1 MAYTPLRP
9 SKAPNLLIAP
19 IDYAQLYQDQ
29 LNNALRL
36 YFNQIDNDWSAV
48 LDDTGMRYL
57 AAPYGAFSSD
67 LNQADG
73 ATDTAYA
80 VTYDTIDFSNSVTY
94 ESHLA
99 TLTGSIATTTLTVSA
114 VASGTIL
121 PGMKITGTGVTANT
135 YIVKQL
141 TGTTGS
147 TGTYQ
152 VNISQTVSSTTITG
166 NRSSKLTFVYSGIYN
181 IQFSLQFV
189 NTDTQIHD
197 IDVWFRKNGTDIAN
211 SNSQFSVPNKHG
223 GIDGHLIGSLN
234 FFIDV
239 ETNDYIEI
247 MWHTYNVATT
257 IQALAAVPASGTT
270 PAIPATPS
278 IIVTASFVSRLPTTA

>member
-1 MAYTPLRP
+1 MANIPLRP
-9 SKAPNLLIAP
+9 SRAPNLLIAP
-19 IDYAQLYQDQ
+19 VEYAQLYQDQ

-36 YFNQIDNDWSAV
+36 YFNQIDNDWTSV
-48 LDDTGMRYL
+48 LDDAGMRFL
-57 AAPYGAFSSD
+57 ASPYGAFSST

-80 VTYDTIDFSNSVTY
+80 VTYNTTDFANGVTY

-99 TLTGSIATTTLTVSA
+99 TFTGSIATTTLTVSA

-121 PGMKITGTGVTANT
+121 PGMLITGTGVTANT

-141 TGTTGS
+141 TGATGS

-152 VNISQTVSSTTITG
+152 VNNSQTVSSTTITG
-166 NRSSKLTFVYSGIYN
+166 NRSSKLTFAYPGVYN

-197 IDVWFRKNGTDIAN
+197 VDVWFRKNGTNIAN
-211 SNSQFSVPNKHG
+211 SNSQFSVPNRHG
-223 GIDGHLIGSLN
+223 GVDGHLIGALN
-234 FFIDV
+234 FFTDV
-239 ETNDYIEI
+239 ETNDYVEI

-278 IIVTASFVSRLPTTA
+278 VIVTASFVSRLPTTL

>member
-9 SKAPNLLIAP
+9 SKAPNLLVAP
-19 IDYAQLYQDQ
+19 VDYAQLYQDQ

-36 YFNQIDNDWSAV
+36 YFNQVDNDWAAV
-48 LDDTGMRYL
+48 LDEAGMRYL
-57 AAPYGAFSSD
+57 AAPYGAFSST

-99 TLTGSIATTTLTVSA
+99 TFTGSIATTTLTVSA

-166 NRSSKLTFVYSGIYN
+166 NRSSKLTFAYPGIYN
-181 IQFSLQFV
+181 IQFSFQFV

-197 IDVWFRKNGTDIAN
+197 VDVWFRKNGTNIAN

-223 GIDGHLIGSLN
+223 GVDGRLIATLN
-234 FFIDV
+234 FFVDV

-247 MWHTYNVATT
+247 IWHTYNVATT
-257 IQALAAVPASGTT
+257 IQALAAVPASVTT

-278 IIVTASFVSRLPTTA
+278 AIVTASFVSRLPTTL

>member
-1 MAYTPLRP
+1 MANLVPP
-9 SKAPNLLIAP
+9 KAPNLLIAP
-19 IDYAQLYQDQ
+19 TGYEAQYQDQ
-29 LNNALRL
+29 LNSVQRL
-36 YFNQIDNDWSAV
+36 YYNQIDNTNQS
-48 LDDTGMRYL
+48 LLGPLGGQYL
-57 AAPYGAFSSD
+57 NFPQGAFSST
-67 LNQADG
+67 LNQRDG

-80 VTYDTIDFSNSVTY
+80 VTCDTTDFSNGVTC

-99 TLTGSIATTTLTVSA
+99 TFTGSIATTTLTVSA

-121 PGMKITGTGVTANT
+121 PGMLITGTGVTAST
-135 YIVKQL
+135 YIIKQL

-152 VNISQTVSSTTITG
+152 VNNSQTVSSTTITG
-166 NRSSKLTFVYSGIYN
+166 NRESKFTFTYSGVYN

-197 IDVWFRKNGTDIAN
+197 VDVWFRKNGTDIAA

-223 GIDGHLIGSLN
+223 GIDGHLIAALN
-234 FFIDV
+234 FFV
-239 ETNDYIEI
+239 EVTGGDYIEI
-247 MWHTYNVATT
+247 MWHTYDTSTT
-257 IQALAAVPASGTT
+257 IQAIAAVPASGTT

-278 IIVTASFVSRLPTTA
+278 VIVTVSFVSSIST

>member
-1 MAYTPLRP
+1 MANIPLRP
-9 SKAPNLLIAP
+9 SRAPNLLIAP
-19 IDYAQLYQDQ
+19 VEYAQLYQDQ

-36 YFNQIDNDWSAV
+36 YFNQIDNDWTSV
-48 LDDTGMRYL
+48 LDDTGMRFL
-57 AAPYGAFSSD
+57 ASPYGAFSSD

-80 VTYDTIDFSNSVTY
+80 VTYNTTDFANGVTY

-99 TLTGSIATTTLTVSA
+99 TFTGSIATTTLTVSA

-121 PGMKITGTGVTANT
+121 PGMLITGTGVTANT

-141 TGTTGS
+141 TGATGS

-152 VNISQTVSSTTITG
+152 VNNSQTVSSTTITG
-166 NRSSKLTFVYSGIYN
+166 NRSSKLTFAYPGVYN

-197 IDVWFRKNGTDIAN
+197 VDVWFRKNGTNIAN
-211 SNSQFSVPNKHG
+211 SNSQFSVPNRHG
-223 GIDGHLIGSLN
+223 GVDGHLIGALN
-234 FFIDV
+234 FFTDV
-239 ETNDYIEI
+239 ETNDYVEI

-278 IIVTASFVSRLPTTA
+278 VIVTASFVSRLPTTL

>member
-1 MAYTPLRP
+1 MALQ
-9 SKAPNLLIAP
+9 KKFVAPALPTAP
-19 IDYAQLYQDQ
+19 IEYTQKQQDQ
-29 LNNALRL
+29 FQYALRL
-36 YFNQIDNDWSAV
+36 YFNN
-48 LDDTGMRYL
+48 LDRYL
-57 AAPYGAFSSD
+57 ASISGNTGGGVLGFPHGSFSST

-80 VTYDTIDFSNSVTY
+80 VTCDTTDFSNGVTC

-121 PGMKITGTGVTANT
+121 PGMLITGTGVTAST

-152 VNISQTVSSTTITG
+152 VNNSQTVSSTTITG
-166 NRSSKLTFVYSGIYN
+166 NRDSKLTFAYSGVYN

-197 IDVWFRKNGTDIAN
+197 VDVWFRQNGTDIAA
-211 SNSQFSVPNKHG
+211 SNSQFSVPNSHG
-223 GIDGHLIGSLN
+223 GTDGHLIASLN
-234 FFIDV
+234 FFAEV
-239 ETNDYIEI
+239 EAGDYIEI
-247 MWHTYNVATT
+247 MWHTYNTATT
-257 IQALAAVPASGTT
+257 IQAIAAVPASGTT

-278 IIVTASFVSRLPTTA
+278 VIVTVSFVSSIPT

>member
-1 MAYTPLRP
+1 MTYTPLRP
-9 SKAPNLLIAP
+9 SKAPNLLVAP
-19 IDYAQLYQDQ
+19 VDYRQQYIDQ

-36 YFNQIDNDWSAV
+36 YFNQVDNDWAAV
-48 LDDTGMRYL
+48 LDGAGMRYL
-57 AAPYGAFSSD
+57 AAPYGTFSST
-67 LNQADG
+67 LNQSDG

-80 VTYDTIDFSNSVTY
+80 VTCDTTDFSNGVTC

-99 TLTGSIATTTLTVSA
+99 TFTGSIATTTLTVSA

-121 PGMKITGTGVTANT
+121 PGMLITGTGVTAST

-141 TGTTGS
+141 TGTTGG

-166 NRSSKLTFVYSGIYN
+166 NRDSKITFAYPGIYN

-234 FFIDV
+234 FFVDV

-278 IIVTASFVSRLPTTA
+278 VIVTASFVSRLPTTT

>member
-1 MAYTPLRP
+1 MPWYNF
-9 SKAPNLLIAP
+9 KAPSLPLP
-19 IDYAQLYQDQ
+19 PFDYDQ
-29 LNNALRL
+29 RREDQFANALRI
-36 YFNQIDNDWSAV
+36 YFNQLDSSNYALSANAGGG
-48 LDDTGMRYL
+48 LLGF
-57 AAPYGAFSSD
+57 PQGAFSST

-80 VTYDTIDFSNSVTY
+80 VTCDTTDFSNGVTC

-99 TLTGSIATTTLTVSA
+99 TFTGSIATTTLTVSA
-114 VASGTIL
+114 VVSGTIL
-121 PGMKITGTGVTANT
+121 PGMLITGTGVTAST

-152 VNISQTVSSTTITG
+152 VNNSQTVSSTTITG
-166 NRSSKLTFVYSGIYN
+166 NRDSKLTFVYSGVYN
-181 IQFSLQFV
+181 IQFSFQFV

-197 IDVWFRKNGTDIAN
+197 VDVWFRQNGVDIAN
-211 SNSQFSVPNKHG
+211 SNSQFSVPNSHG
-223 GIDGHLIGSLN
+223 GTDGHLIASLN
-234 FFIDV
+234 FFAEV
-239 ETNDYIEI
+239 AAGDYVEI
-247 MWHTYNVATT
+247 MWHTYNTATT

-278 IIVTASFVSRLPTTA
+278 VIITATFVSALTS